1 MFPVRSEVVV
11 GEEARLQLGLCTRQ
25 PPVVLEDRCAL
36 FAGLVVVVLRHS
48 PLGKRRPRIGLL
60 GVKNGGPDVS
70 DVSDVLRGLFGVRA
84 RCDSLSVLPAL
95 LRITNDRSLMGE
107 YRNGW
112 LTNTILVILVVVAV
126 YLTYINLVDMLG
138 PYF

>member
-1 MFPVRSEVVV
+1 M
-11 GEEARLQLGLCTRQ
+11 T
-25 PPVVLEDRCAL
+25 
-36 FAGLVVVVLRHS
+36 
-48 PLGKRRPRIGLL
+48 
-60 GVKNGGPDVS
+60 
-70 DVSDVLRGLFGVRA
+70 
-84 RCDSLSVLPAL
+84 PAL